1 MFASL
6 LGFLGFDSLSKIGM
20 RIWAVTTLTAFV
32 GTLWLAGQGCA
43 TSFCGPAI
51 DAISSSHPAFAVGL
65 SLAFN
70 SVTYGLASCY
80 MTVWAA
86 CQLYIYKKT
95 ILDKLI

>member
-1 MFASL
+1 MFATI

-20 RIWAVTTLTAFV
+20 RVWAVATLTGFV
-32 GTLWLAGQGCA
+32 AILWSAGQACA
-43 TSFCGPAI
+43 QYVCGPAI
-51 DAISSSHPAFAVGL
+51 NAMSSSHPSFAVGL
-65 SLAFN
+65 GLAFN
-70 SVTYGLASCY
+70 PTTYGLASCY

>member
-6 LGFLGFDSLSKIGM
+6 LGFLGFDSMSKIGM
-20 RIWAVTTLTAFV
+20 RIWAVATLTTFV
-32 GTLWLAGQGCA
+32 ATLWLAGQSCA
-43 TSFCGPAI
+43 NSVCGPAI
-51 DAISSSHPAFAVGL
+51 DAISSSHPAFAIGL

-70 SVTYGLASCY
+70 TVTYGLASCY